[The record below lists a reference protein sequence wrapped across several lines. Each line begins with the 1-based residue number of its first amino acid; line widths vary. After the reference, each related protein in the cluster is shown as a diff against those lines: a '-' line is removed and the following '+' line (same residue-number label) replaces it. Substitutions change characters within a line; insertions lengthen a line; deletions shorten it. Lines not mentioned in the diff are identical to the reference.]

1 MKKILN
7 GEILPRRVSSQY
19 LIIKKKKLSA
29 ILKWVDLEK
38 KSNKINKINVEFARR
53 KRKKISI
60 SNFIVSVPFPRKI
73 QEKVFHLFLSNTYR
87 KIKKEA
93 NSFFLIKSI
102 RKISGLNKFFE
113 DIKSRKNFH
122 QKNINSKI
130 FIIDQKIKNALIDFN
145 NNIFKKILPDIIQI
159 DLKNDISVEIIKNL
173 AICKTSDLNL
183 TTFLIKI
190 PKNVCLKSLRNNI
203 INLIGGVLEK
213 IPSGNNLIQKIS
225 IKTQILPKTHI
236 YLQN

>member
-7 GEILPRRVSSQY
+7 GEILPRRVSSQF
-19 LIIKKKKLSA
+19 LHIKKKKLDS

-38 KSNKINKINVEFARR
+38 KSNKKNQINVEFSKK
-53 KRKKISI
+53 KRKKISN
-60 SNFIVSVPFPRKI
+60 SNFIVSVPFPYKI
-73 QEKVFHLFLSNTYR
+73 QKKVFHLFLSNTYR

-93 NSFFLIKSI
+93 NSFYWIKSI

-122 QKNINSKI
+122 QKNKNSKI
-130 FIIDQKIKNALIDFN
+130 FIIDKKIKDFLIDSN
-145 NNIFKKILPDIIQI
+145 NRIFKKILPDIIQV
-159 DLKNDISVEIIKNL
+159 DLTKDISLEIIKNL
-173 AICKTSDLNL
+173 AICSTSDLNL
-183 TTFLIKI
+183 FTFLFKI
-190 PKNVCLKSLRNNI
+190 PKNNCLKNLRNNI

>member
-1 MKKILN
+1 
-7 GEILPRRVSSQY
+7 
-19 LIIKKKKLSA
+19 
-29 ILKWVDLEK
+29 
-38 KSNKINKINVEFARR
+38 
-53 KRKKISI
+53 
-60 SNFIVSVPFPRKI
+60 VSVPFPRKI

-113 DIKSRKNFH
+113 DIKSIKNFH

-173 AICKTSDLNL
+173 AICRTSDLNL